1 MKIILYD
8 FEVFKFD
15 TLLGCKIVN
24 EDGTIDIY
32 QTWDLEKIKKFYEFH
47 QEDIWVGHNIKN
59 YDNLILEAIYKDK
72 NVYNYIILI

>member
-15 TLLGCKIVN
+15 TLLGCKIIN
-24 EDGTIDIY
+24 EDGTINIY

-47 QEDIWVGHNIKN
+47 QDSSRA
-59 YDNLILEAIYKDK
+59 EALYIYFFLTD
-72 NVYNYIILI
+72 